1 MDTISHV
8 SLSLARAMQVNLET
22 TAANLGNV
30 STPGYKAEHPSFES
44 LIHAGEGRGAQHP
57 VSFVSLRGGYVD
69 ERSGGLVTTGNPT
82 DLAITGDAWFA
93 YRTPEGQTA
102 LGRDGRLLIDQ
113 NGGLITSSG
122 AAILTADGE
131 PVAIPPELVQD
142 LKVGQ
147 DGTLAGPDGQVFG
160 RVGLFQLDEADGMRK
175 IEGGLYLLDGPA
187 DEAALAPAP
196 FGTIVQG
203 AIEQSNVEPVRE
215 MTRMME
221 VNAAYD
227 RANRIINDRNDL
239 QKSFIERIGRFG

>member
-44 LIHAGEGRGAQHP
+44 LIHKGDSPAGQSS
-57 VSFVSLRGGYVD
+57 VSFISLRGGYVD

-82 DLAITGDAWFA
+82 DLAITGEAWFG
-93 YRTPEGQTA
+93 YRTPEGQIA
-102 LGRDGRLLIDQ
+102 LGRDGHLVVNRD
-113 NGGLITSSG
+113 GGLVTSSG
-122 AAILTADGE
+122 ASILTADGE
-131 PVAIPPELVQD
+131 PVAIPPELIQD

-147 DGTLAGPDGQVFG
+147 DGTLSGPDGQVFG
-160 RVGLFQLDEADGMRK
+160 RVGLFQLDEADGLRK
-175 IEGGLYLLDGPA
+175 IEGGLYLPNGPA
-187 DEAALAPAP
+187 EAALAPAP

-221 VNAAYD
+221 VNSAYD

>member
-22 TAANLGNV
+22 TAANLSNV

-44 LIHAGEGRGAQHP
+44 LIHRTDTPGGEHA

-69 ERSGGLVTTGNPT
+69 ERSGGLVSTGNPT

-102 LGRDGRLLIDQ
+102 LGRDGRLLVSQD
-113 NGGLITSSG
+113 GALVTSSG
-122 AAILTADGE
+122 AAVLTADGE

-147 DGTLAGPDGQVFG
+147 DGTLSGPDGQVFG
-160 RVGLFQLDEADGMRK
+160 RVGLFQLDEADGLRK
-175 IEGGLYLLDGPA
+175 IEGGLYLAEGPA
-187 DEAALAPAP
+187 EAALAPAP
-196 FGTIVQG
+196 FGVIVQG

-221 VNAAYD
+221 VNSAYD